1 MVYATAA
8 RKTLGY
14 MVLSGVLALSV
25 MTFLTGDVGA
35 TGRVVDETTGG
46 VSGWSAIVFALGVF
60 TGALMVGTY
69 VYVAHLEAKR

>member
-14 MVLSGVLALSV
+14 VVIAGVLGLSAV
-25 MTFLTGDVGA
+25 TFFLGEVSAPTGY
-35 TGRVVDETTGG
+35 VVAESAPPGG
-46 VSGWSAIVFALGVF
+46 LSLLGFCLGLV

-69 VYVAHLEAKR
+69 VYVAHLETKR